1 MSQISTHGRAGDVLL
16 RGAVV
21 ADGDGGEPAPADVL
35 LDGDRIAAVEAPGT
49 LPTDG
54 YDVRDVS
61 GLVLSPGFI
70 DVHSHADNAP
80 LLDEDDT
87 TKVLQG
93 VTTEVVGNCGF
104 SLAPV
109 VEGRRDELVALTS
122 RIFPTLPWGWASFAD
137 LQEHLDRRGYVTSY
151 APLVGHGTLR
161 LAVAGFD
168 ARPTTAQERT
178 EMARLAVEAAEA
190 GAFGLSTGL
199 IYPPGLFGD
208 TDEIA
213 EVASALPDE
222 AVYATHMRG
231 EGAHLRASIDEAL
244 EIGRR
249 SGRPVQV
256 SHLKSAGRQ
265 NWGGVAD
272 ALERIHAVR
281 ADGVTVTQDV
291 YPYTASSTMLTA
303 CLPPW
308 VQEGGNAAVLER
320 LADPGQ
326 VDRIRGEVDA
336 GPSEQWENHVAGAGW
351 DGILVSSTGDHR
363 FEGQTITE
371 IGGELGVAP
380 FDALVHVLREED
392 LRVSMVV
399 FSMCED
405 DLEAALRDPFT
416 MIGSDGLPPGVG
428 GKPHPRL
435 FGTFPRV
442 LARYVRERRT
452 LDLGTAVHKMTGLP
466 ASAFGMADRG
476 RIAPGYVADL
486 VAFDADRVADAC
498 DYRDPVHPPTGIAW
512 VRQGGELVAEDGR
525 WLGVRRGKRL
535 SRG

>member
-1 MSQISTHGRAGDVLL
+1 MRQALL

-35 LDGDRIAAVEAPGT
+35 LDGGVIAAVEAPAT
-49 LPTDG
+49 VPDEG

-61 GLVLSPGFI
+61 GLVLAPGFI

-80 LLDEDDT
+80 LLEEDDT
-87 TKVLQG
+87 TKILQG

-122 RIFPTLPWGWASFAD
+122 RIFPTLPWDWASFAD
-137 LQEHLDRRGYVTSY
+137 LQEHLGDRGSVTSY

-161 LAVAGFD
+161 LAVAGFE
-168 ARPTTAQERT
+168 ARPTTSDERSA
-178 EMARLAVEAAEA
+178 MARLALEAVDA
-190 GAFGLSTGL
+190 GAFGMSTGL
-199 IYPPGLFGD
+199 IYPPGMFGD

-213 EVASALPDE
+213 DVAAALPGH
-222 AVYATHMRG
+222 AIYATHMRG
-231 EGAHLRASIDEAL
+231 EGAHLLASVDEAL
-244 EIGRR
+244 EVGRR
-249 SGRPVQV
+249 SGRAVQV

-265 NWGGVAD
+265 NWGGLGH
-272 ALERIHAVR
+272 ALERIQAAR
-281 ADGVTVTQDV
+281 DQGLTVTQDV

-308 VQEGGNAAVLER
+308 VQEGGNTSVLER

-326 VDRIRGEVDA
+326 VDRIRDEVDA
-336 GPSEQWENHVAGAGW
+336 GPSAQWENHVAGSGW

-363 FEGQTITE
+363 FEGRTIAE
-371 IGGELGVAP
+371 IGDELGVSP
-380 FDALVHVLREED
+380 FDALVLVLREED
-392 LRVSMVV
+392 LRVSMVS

-405 DLEAALRDPFT
+405 DLEEALLDPHT

-435 FGTFPRV
+435 FGTFPRI

-452 LDLGTAVHKMTGLP
+452 LDLGTAIHKMTGLP
-466 ASAFGMADRG
+466 ASTFGMADRG

-486 VAFDADRVADAC
+486 VAFDADRVADVC

-512 VRQGGELVAEDGR
+512 VMQGGELVVDDGR
-525 WLGVRRGKRL
+525 WLGVRRGRRL